1 MGIRVDFFIKH
12 VRPYGMDAY
21 QAVCVPTDPTSLTAW
36 LLANGVPQG
45 TINTAFNAWAT
56 TADLEINPV
65 TIPQFVQSANLISQ
79 ARWAELYET
88 DYSTILFLNEP
99 LIKELSYVSSRHPGQ
114 DFEFDPA
121 EVIPLAVTINRLRL
135 APTYNQNVNGANLK
149 ADANGNCFH
158 FGGLVLG
165 GLQGRSI
172 A

>member
-1 MGIRVDFFIKH
+1 MGIRVDFLIKH

-21 QAVCVPTDPTSLTAW
+21 QAICVPTDPTSLTAW
-36 LLANGVPQG
+36 LLASGVPQG
-45 TINTAFNAWAT
+45 TINTAFNSWAT

-79 ARWAELYET
+79 ARWAELYQT

-99 LIKELSYVSSRHPGQ
+99 LIKELSYESTKYPNQ
-114 DFEFDPA
+114 EFEFDPA
-121 EVIPLAVTINRLRL
+121 EVIPLAVTINRLGAL
-135 APTYNQNVNGANLK
+135 PTYNQNVNGAHLK

-158 FGGLVLG
+158 FDGLVLG
-165 GLQGRSI
+165 NLHGRSI